1 MSEKT
6 SENDNLRQIIPTE
19 IRLDKSKEKLSV
31 SFHSGEAFEFTAE
44 FLRVLS
50 PSAEVKGHSEET
62 AKLQWGK
69 SGVIITSIEPVGN
82 YAIRIEFSDGHNT
95 GFYSWVYLHEL
106 GTNKEQYW
114 QTYLSELEQVGKS
127 R

>member
-1 MSEKT
+1 MSEKDKL
-6 SENDNLRQIIPTE
+6 EQNIPTE
-19 IRLDKSKEKLSV
+19 IRLDKSKEKLIV
-31 SFHSGEAFEFTAE
+31 SFQSGETFDFTAE

-50 PSAEVKGHSEET
+50 PSAEVKGHSEESR
-62 AKLQWGK
+62 KLQYGK
-69 SGVIITSIEPVGN
+69 SGVIITSVEPVGN

-106 GTNKEQYW
+106 GLNKDEYW
-114 QTYLSELEQVGKS
+114 DTYLSELEMAGKS